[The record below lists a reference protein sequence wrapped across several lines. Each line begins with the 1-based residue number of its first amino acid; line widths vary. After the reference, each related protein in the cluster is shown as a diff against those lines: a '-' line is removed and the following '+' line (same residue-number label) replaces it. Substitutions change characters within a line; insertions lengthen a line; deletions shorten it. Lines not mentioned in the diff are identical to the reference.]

1 MFPSASNSIRNNG
14 AASVAA
20 RAADR
25 KAATPARPPAATA
38 RLRVTVQA
46 ELARRRQDAIASDTH
61 AIAVDDDSSTRNP
74 CVDPFDTQ
82 SMWDE

>member
-38 RLRVTVQA
+38 RLRAVLAA
-46 ELARRRQDAIASDTH
+46 EATRKLAHAIASDTY